1 MQECMKYAAEC
12 DVLHTLSYDIFLLN
26 KLAPTITAVW
36 PLVLVSLCI
45 AKKEISGRNSR
56 NYGQA
61 EVSDI
66 NKTLSRSL
74 QM

>member
-1 MQECMKYAAEC
+1 MQEFMKYAAEC
-12 DVLHTLSYDIFLLN
+12 DVLHMLSYDIFLLN

-45 AKKEISGRNSR
+45 KKESSGR